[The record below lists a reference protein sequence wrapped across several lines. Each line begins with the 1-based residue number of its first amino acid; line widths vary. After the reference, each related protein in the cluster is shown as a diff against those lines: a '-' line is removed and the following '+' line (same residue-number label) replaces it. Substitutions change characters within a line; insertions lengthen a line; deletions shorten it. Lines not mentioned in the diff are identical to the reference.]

1 MGSIEAHHR
10 VSDMLDITKKII
22 GAVLQICHIEPST
35 AVKFLSS
42 FCRMLKNTLSCRI
55 NTNTQLKQV
64 SCKSFPFWWRVN
76 FCRGSTIPYFLSC
89 GSSDFSTVES
99 CQNTTRTSETT
110 TVVEWDVEVCLCAH
124 SAAKDL
130 FSRET
135 CMFYLFQLMEAYSFE
150 LIVDGFPRS

>member
-55 NTNTQLKQV
+55 NTNTQLKQISV
-64 SCKSFPFWWRVN
+64 QLKVAKTPPEHQKQRRLLN
-76 FCRGSTIPYFLSC
+76 
-89 GSSDFSTVES
+89 
-99 CQNTTRTSETT
+99 ETLKFAF
-110 TVVEWDVEVCLCAH
+110 VHILPQRIC
-124 SAAKDL
+124 SAARPVCFTY
-130 FSRET
+130 FSLWRPI
-135 CMFYLFQLMEAYSFE
+135 LLS
-150 LIVDGFPRS
+150 